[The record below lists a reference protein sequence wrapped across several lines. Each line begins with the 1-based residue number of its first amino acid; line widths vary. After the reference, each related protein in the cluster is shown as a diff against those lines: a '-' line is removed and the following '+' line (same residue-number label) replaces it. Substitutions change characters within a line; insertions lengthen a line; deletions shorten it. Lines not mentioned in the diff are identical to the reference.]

1 MSITICVGN
10 YKGGV
15 GKTKNNVMNA
25 YELAK
30 KGYKVLVVD
39 LDPQANSTTILI
51 RTKKAHNNEEIFSF
65 DKTLMSAV
73 KDGTLEGL
81 EVPIIENLWLLP
93 SYIDFAN
100 YTTYLDIRYGI
111 VEVEDPD
118 YHRITKEK
126 ITHFAKLLEP
136 LKEKYDYILIDV
148 PPTKSY
154 ITDSAVM
161 CSDYV
166 LIVLQTQ
173 ELSLDGAQMY
183 VKDLQNLAYNYSG
196 QFEICGVL
204 PVLIDNI
211 ASLDQFILESATEIF
226 GEENM
231 FKIKVPSM
239 ARLKRFD
246 NTGII
251 EVDHHDKRVVAFYS
265 DVADELISRINYF
278 EGFEG
283 AEETNGE

>member
-15 GKTKNNVMNA
+15 GKTKNNIMNA

-30 KGYKVLVVD
+30 KGFRVLVVD
-39 LDPQANSTTILI
+39 LDPQANATTVLI
-51 RTKKAHNNEEIFSF
+51 RTKKAHSDEVFSF
-65 DKTLMSAV
+65 DKTLMTAV
-73 KDGTLEGL
+73 KEGTLEGL
-81 EVPIIENLWLLP
+81 EVPIVENLWLLP

-100 YTTYLDIRYGI
+100 YTTYLDVLYGI
-111 VEVEDPD
+111 AEYDDPD
-118 YHRITKEK
+118 YHRVTKQK
-126 ITHFAKLLEP
+126 ITHFTSLLSP

-173 ELSLDGAQMY
+173 ELSLDGAQTY
-183 VKDLQNLAYNYSG
+183 VKDLQTLAEDYEG
-196 QFEICGVL
+196 HFEICGVL
-204 PVLIDNI
+204 PVLIDGN
-211 ASLDQFILESATEIF
+211 ASLDKFVLESATEIF

-231 FKIKVPSM
+231 FKINVPNM

-251 EVDHHDKRVVAFYS
+251 EMDQHDKKVVKFYS
-265 DVADELISRINYF
+265 KVADELVQRINYF
-278 EGFEG
+278 EG
-283 AEETNGE
+283 NGELDGE

>member
-1 MSITICVGN
+1 MAITICVGN

-30 KGYKVLVVD
+30 KGFRVLVVD
-39 LDPQANSTTILI
+39 LDPQANSTTVLV
-51 RTKKAHNNEEIFSF
+51 RTKRAHSEEVFSF
-65 DKTLMSAV
+65 DKTLMSAI
-73 KDGTLEGL
+73 KEGSLDGL
-81 EVPIIENLWLLP
+81 EVPIVENLWLLP

-100 YTTYLDIRYGI
+100 FTTFLDLQYGI
-111 VEVEDPD
+111 VEIDDKD
-118 YHRITKEK
+118 YHTITKRK

-136 LKEKYDYILIDV
+136 LKQKYDYIFIDV

-161 CSDYV
+161 CSDYILV
-166 LIVLQTQ
+166 VLQTQ

-183 VKDLQNLAYNYSG
+183 LKDLQTLADDYG
-196 QFEICGVL
+196 GDFEICGVL
-204 PVLIDNI
+204 PVLIDNN
-211 ASLDQFILESATEIF
+211 ASVDQFILDSAAEVF

-231 FKIKVPSM
+231 FKIKVPNM

-251 EVDHHDKRVVAFYS
+251 EVDQHDKRVVAFYS
-265 DVADELISRINYF
+265 NVADELVERISYF
-278 EGFEG
+278 EGIVNSD
-283 AEETNGE
+283 EE

>member
-1 MSITICVGN
+1 MAITICVGN

-15 GKTKNNVMNA
+15 GKTKNNIMNA
-25 YELAK
+25 YELAQ
-30 KGYKVLVVD
+30 KGYKVLVID
-39 LDPQANSTTILI
+39 LDPQANATTVLI
-51 RTKKAHNNEEIFSF
+51 RTKKAHSEEVFSF
-65 DKTLMSAV
+65 NKTLMAAV
-73 KDGTLEGL
+73 REGNLEGL
-81 EVPIIENLWLLP
+81 EVPIMDNLWLLP

-100 YTTYLDIRYGI
+100 YTTYLDIQYGI
-111 VEVEDPD
+111 VEEEDPS
-118 YHRITKEK
+118 YEAITKEK
-126 ITHFAKLLEP
+126 ITYFSSLLEP
-136 LKEKYDYILIDV
+136 LKANYDYIFIDV

-183 VKDLQNLAYNYSG
+183 INDLRTLTEQYG
-196 QFEICGVL
+196 GHFEVCGVL
-204 PVLIDNI
+204 PVLMDGNG
-211 ASLDQFILESATEIF
+211 SVDKFILESAAEIF

-231 FKIKVPSM
+231 FKIRVPNM

-251 EVDHHDKRVVAFYS
+251 EVDQHDKRVIDFYS
-265 DVADELISRINYF
+265 SVADELLQRINYF
-278 EGFEG
+278 EGVG
-283 AEETNGE
+283 DLDDR

>member
-1 MSITICVGN
+1 MESKTSDAIVVCVGN

-15 GKTKNNVMNA
+15 GKTKNNIMNA

-39 LDPQANSTTILI
+39 LDPQANSTTVLV
-51 RTKKAHNNEEIFSF
+51 RTKKAHSSEVFSF
-65 DKTLMSAV
+65 EKTLMTAV
-73 KDGTLEGL
+73 REENLKGL
-81 EVPIIENLWLLP
+81 EVPIVENLWLLP

-100 YTTYLDIRYGI
+100 YTTFLDITYGI
-111 VEVEDPD
+111 VEETDNDFLNV
-118 YHRITKEK
+118 TKDK
-126 ITHFAKLLEP
+126 ITHFNKLLEP
-136 LKEKYDYILIDV
+136 LKSDYDYIFIDV

-161 CSDYV
+161 CSDYI

-183 VKDLQNLAYNYSG
+183 LQDLQTLANDYNG

-204 PVLIDNI
+204 PVLMDGN
-211 ASLDQFILESATEIF
+211 SSSDQFVLETAADIF
-226 GEENM
+226 GQENI
-231 FKIKVPSM
+231 FENKVPNM

-251 EVDHHDKRVVAFYS
+251 ENDRHDLKVVEFYS
-265 DVADELISRINYF
+265 DVADELIKRINYF
-278 EGFEG
+278 EGNE
-283 AEETNGE
+283 

>member
-1 MSITICVGN
+1 LALTICVGN

-30 KGYKVLVVD
+30 KGYRVLVVD
-39 LDPQANSTTILI
+39 LDPQANATTVLV
-51 RTKKAHNNEEIFSF
+51 RTKKAHTSEIFSF
-65 DKTLMSAV
+65 EKTLMGAV
-73 KDGTLEGL
+73 REGNLEGL

-100 YTTYLDIRYGI
+100 YTTFLDVTYGI
-111 VEVEDPD
+111 AEEDDKD
-118 YHRITKEK
+118 YIKVTKEK
-126 ITHFAKLLEP
+126 ITHFSKLIEP
-136 LKEKYDYILIDV
+136 LKQHYDYIFIDV

-166 LIVLQTQ
+166 LIILQTQ

-183 VKDLQNLAYNYSG
+183 LKDLQKLATEFDG
-196 QFEICGVL
+196 HFEICGVL
-204 PVLIDNI
+204 PVLIDGS
-211 ASLDQFILESATEIF
+211 ATLDQFVLENAAEIF

-231 FKIKVPSM
+231 FEIKVPSM

-251 EVDHHDKRVVAFYS
+251 EHDRHDKKVIEFYS
-265 DVADELISRINYF
+265 DVADELINRINYF
-278 EGFEG
+278 EGN
-283 AEETNGE
+283 A

>member
-1 MSITICVGN
+1 MGITICVGN

-25 YELAK
+25 YGLAK
-30 KGYKVLVVD
+30 KGFRVLVVD
-39 LDPQANSTTILI
+39 LDPQANSTTVLV
-51 RTKKAHNNEEIFSF
+51 RTKKANSEEVFSF
-65 DKTLMSAV
+65 DKTLMTAV
-73 KDGTLEGL
+73 REGNLEGL
-81 EVPIIENLWLLP
+81 EVPIVDNLWLLP

-111 VEVEDPD
+111 VEEDDPD
-118 YHRITKEK
+118 YHNITKEK
-126 ITHFAKLLEP
+126 ITYFSKLLQP
-136 LKEKYDYILIDV
+136 LKDKYDYIFIDV

-183 VKDLQNLAYNYSG
+183 LKDLQTLAEEYDG
-196 QFEICGVL
+196 GFEICGVL
-204 PVLIDNI
+204 PVLMDGNGSVDKFVLDN
-211 ASLDQFILESATEIF
+211 AAELF
-226 GEENM
+226 GKENM
-231 FKIKVPSM
+231 FNIKVPNM

-251 EVDHHDKRVVAFYS
+251 EIDQHDKRVIEFYS
-265 DVADELISRINYF
+265 EVADELLNRINYF
-278 EGFEG
+278 EGIGELD
-283 AEETNGE
+283 AE

>member
-30 KGYKVLVVD
+30 KGFRVLVVD
-39 LDPQANSTTILI
+39 LDPQANATTVLI
-51 RTKKAHNNEEIFSF
+51 RTKKARSNEVFSF
-65 DKTLMSAV
+65 DKTLMTAV
-73 KDGTLEGL
+73 KEGSLKGL
-81 EVPIIENLWLLP
+81 EVPIVENLWLLP

-100 YTTYLDIRYGI
+100 YTTFLDVKYGI
-111 VEVEDPD
+111 AEYDDPD
-118 YHRITKEK
+118 YHKITKDK
-126 ITHFAKLLEP
+126 ITHFATLLNP
-136 LKEKYDYILIDV
+136 LKDKYDYILIDV

-161 CSDYV
+161 CADYV

-173 ELSLDGAQMY
+173 ELSLDGAQTY
-183 VKDLQNLAYNYSG
+183 VKDLQTLAKEFEG
-196 QFEICGVL
+196 HFEICGVL
-204 PVLIDNI
+204 PVLIDGN
-211 ASLDQFILESATEIF
+211 ATLDKFVLESATEIF
-226 GEENM
+226 GKENM
-231 FKIKVPSM
+231 FNIKVPNM

-251 EVDHHDKRVVAFYS
+251 EVDQHDKKVVKFYS
-265 DVADELISRINYF
+265 LVADELIQRINYF
-278 EGFEG
+278 EG
-283 AEETNGE
+283 NGELNGE